1 MNSPNN
7 PTFQHSNIP
16 AVCLVSLGC
25 AKNTVDSELIL
36 GRFVES
42 GWMIAEE
49 PENADICLVNTCGF
63 IEDAREEA
71 SSVLHELKAVGG
83 PKAVVALGCLVKR
96 AVDCPETDHFL
107 AAADAR
113 ATFDDYSRLPEICA
127 NLLRNHPETIV
138 GPTSCI
144 QEPVGYTEFLTQP
157 RLRTGSP
164 HTAYLKISEGCSN
177 PCTFCSIPKIRGKQ
191 ISRPMDDIIAEAQSL
206 IEAGAIEIS
215 LIAQDTTAYGKEWDG
230 ELHLKELLERLR
242 DEIDANVWFR
252 LMYACP
258 QHLTRGVLEVL
269 ASDSRFCPYIDMP
282 LQHISDSMLEA
293 MGRTFPARQNLLT
306 VEAKNIEQGISNQEG
321 TIPSVGGVREAR
333 GGSSPENGST
343 KFQTLE
349 KLDLIREVLPD
360 CAIRT
365 AFIVGHPGETD
376 ADFNELLEFVK
387 EGRFTHAGVFTYSV
401 EPGTLSAKM
410 KNDIPVE
417 VKEERRA
424 LLMEAQR
431 EASAARCALQVGKTV
446 EVMIDGSGEE
456 GLIARSQH
464 EAPEVDGVFFLPD
477 FEDAVPGDRYDVEI
491 THTFDYDFAAE

>member
-1 MNSPNN
+1 MTSSN
-7 PTFQHSNIP
+7 PPVVS
-16 AVCLVSLGC
+16 LVSLGC

-49 PENADICLVNTCGF
+49 PADSDICLVNTCGF

-71 SSVLHELKAVGG
+71 SSVLHELKAAGG

-96 AVDCPETDHFL
+96 AADCPETDHFL
-107 AAADAR
+107 EAADAR
-113 ATFDDYSRLPEICA
+113 ATFDDYSRLPEICLE
-127 NLLRNHPETIV
+127 LLGEDAGLGEV
-138 GPTSCI
+138 
-144 QEPVGYTEFLTQP
+144 EGYTEFLTRP

-191 ISRPMDDIIAEAQSL
+191 ISRPMDDIVAEAQSL

-242 DEIDANVWFR
+242 DEVEGRIWFR

-258 QHLTRGVLEVL
+258 QHLTREVLEVM
-269 ASDSRFCPYIDMP
+269 ASDPRFCPYIDMP
-282 LQHISDSMLEA
+282 LQHISNRMLDA
-293 MGRTFPARQNLLT
+293 MGRQLT
-306 VEAKNIEQGISNQEG
+306 
-321 TIPSVGGVREAR
+321 T
-333 GGSSPENGST
+333 
-343 KFQTLE
+343 FQTLE

-387 EGRFTHAGVFTYSV
+387 KGRFTHAGVFTYSS
-401 EPGTLSAKM
+401 EPGTLSAKLE
-410 KNDIPVE
+410 NNVPVE

-431 EASAARCALQVGKTV
+431 EASATRCAEQVGKPV

-456 GLIARSQH
+456 GLIARSQYQ
-464 EAPEVDGVFFLPD
+464 APEVDGVFFLPE

-491 THTFDYDFAAE
+491 VQAFDYDFAAE

>member
-1 MNSPNN
+1 MNSSNN
-7 PTFQHSNIP
+7 PMIQQSNP
-16 AVCLVSLGC
+16 PVVSLVSLGC

-49 PENADICLVNTCGF
+49 PANSDICLVNTCGF
-63 IEDAREEA
+63 IEEAREEA
-71 SSVLHELKAVGG
+71 SSVLYELKAVGG

-96 AVDCPETDHFL
+96 AADCPETDHFL

-113 ATFDDYSRLPEICA
+113 ATFDDYSQLPEICLE
-127 NLLRNHPETIV
+127 LLGENFV
-138 GPTSCI
+138 GPASCI
-144 QEPVGYTEFLTQP
+144 QEPVAAESYTEFLIRP

-191 ISRPMDDIIAEAQSL
+191 ISRPMDDIVNEAQSL
-206 IEAGAIEIS
+206 IEAGAVEIS
-215 LIAQDTTAYGKEWDG
+215 FIAQDTTAYGKEWDG
-230 ELHLKELLERLR
+230 KFHLKELLERLR

-258 QHLTRGVLEVL
+258 QHLTRSVLEVL
-269 ASDSRFCPYIDMP
+269 AYDPRFCPYIDIP
-282 LQHISDSMLEA
+282 LQHISGSMLNV
-293 MGRTFPARQNLLT
+293 MGRQLT
-306 VEAKNIEQGISNQEG
+306 KS
-321 TIPSVGGVREAR
+321 R
-333 GGSSPENGST
+333 
-343 KFQTLE
+343 TLE

-387 EGRFTHAGVFTYSV
+387 EGPFTHAGVFSYSA

-410 KNDIPVE
+410 ENDVSDE
-417 VKEERRA
+417 VKEERCA

-431 EASAARCALQVGKTV
+431 EASAARCAAQIGKTI
-446 EVMIDGSGEE
+446 EVMIDGSAEE

-464 EAPEVDGVFFLPD
+464 QSPEVDGVFFLPE
-477 FEDAVPGDRYDVEI
+477 FEGAVPGDRYDVEI
-491 THTFDYDFAAE
+491 TGSLDYDFTAE

>member
-1 MNSPNN
+1 MNSSSDPQ
-7 PTFQHSNIP
+7 FQHSNP
-16 AVCLVSLGC
+16 PVVCLVSLGC

-42 GWMIAEE
+42 GWMISEE

-71 SSVLHELKAVGG
+71 SSVLHELKTVGG

-96 AVDCPETDHFL
+96 AADCPETDHFL
-107 AAADAR
+107 ADADAR
-113 ATFDDYSRLPEICA
+113 VTFDDYSRLPEICA
-127 NLLRNHPETIV
+127 ELLGEKSV
-138 GPTSCI
+138 ESASYI
-144 QEPVGYTEFLTQP
+144 QEPVGAENYTEFLTQP

-191 ISRPMDDIIAEAQSL
+191 ISRPMDDIVAEAQSL

-230 ELHLKELLERLR
+230 ELHLKDLLERLR
-242 DEIDANVWFR
+242 DEIDTNIWFR

-258 QHLTRGVLEVL
+258 QHLTRDVLNVM
-269 ASDSRFCPYIDMP
+269 ASDPRFCPYIDIP
-282 LQHISDSMLEA
+282 LQHISDSMLDS
-293 MGRTFPARQNLLT
+293 MGRQL
-306 VEAKNIEQGISNQEG
+306 
-321 TIPSVGGVREAR
+321 
-333 GGSSPENGST
+333 T

-349 KLDLIREVLPD
+349 KLNLIHEVLPN

-376 ADFNELLEFVK
+376 SDFNELLDFVK
-387 EGRFTHAGVFTYSV
+387 EGRFTHAGVFTYSA
-401 EPGTLSAKM
+401 EPGTLSAKLE
-410 KNDIPVE
+410 NDVPAE
-417 VKEERRA
+417 VKETRRA

-431 EASAARCALQVGKTV
+431 EASASHCAAQLGKTV
-446 EVMIDGSGEE
+446 EVMIDGSNEAK
-456 GLIARSQH
+456 LIARSQH
-464 EAPEVDGVFFLPD
+464 QAPEVDGIFFLPE
-477 FEDAVPGDRYDVEI
+477 FEDAVLGDRYDVEI
-491 THTFDYDFAAE
+491 TGSLDYDLVAE

>member
-1 MNSPNN
+1 MNSSNN
-7 PTFQHSNIP
+7 PMIHPSNLPI
-16 AVCLVSLGC
+16 VSLVSLGC

-71 SSVLHELKAVGG
+71 SNVLHELKAIGG

-96 AVDCPETDHFL
+96 AADCPETDHFL

-113 ATFDDYSRLPEICA
+113 ATFADYSRLPEICA
-127 NLLRNHPETIV
+127 ELIGEKFV
-138 GPTSCI
+138 GSASCI
-144 QEPVGYTEFLTQP
+144 QEPVSYTEFLTQP

-191 ISRPMDDIIAEAQSL
+191 ISRPMDDIVAEAQSL

-230 ELHLKELLERLR
+230 KLHLKELLARLR
-242 DEIDANVWFR
+242 DEVEANIWFR

-258 QHLTRGVLEVL
+258 QHLTREVL
-269 ASDSRFCPYIDMP
+269 DVIASDPRFCPYIDMP
-282 LQHISDSMLEA
+282 LQHISDAMLDS
-293 MGRTFPARQNLLT
+293 MGRQLT
-306 VEAKNIEQGISNQEG
+306 
-321 TIPSVGGVREAR
+321 T
-333 GGSSPENGST
+333 
-343 KFQTLE
+343 FQTLE
-349 KLDLIREVLPD
+349 KLNLIRDVLPD

-365 AFIVGHPGETD
+365 AFIVGHPGETE

-387 EGRFTHAGVFTYSV
+387 EGRFTHAGVFTYSS
-401 EPGTLSAKM
+401 EPGTLSAKLE
-410 KNDIPVE
+410 NNVPIE

-431 EASAARCALQVGKTV
+431 EASAARCAAQVGKTV
-446 EVMIDGSGEE
+446 EVMIDGAGEE

-464 EAPEVDGVFFLPD
+464 QAPEVDGVFFLPE

-491 THTFDYDFAAE
+491 THAFDYDFTAE